1 MPKKNIAGATMA
13 QVTMYL
19 IICFLLGSLHR
30 RKVRASVIVDR
41 EQGLV
46 QQQTDIGYLKPASRS
61 TGNALLRLEGV
72 ESHLRNLVGML
83 AVVFVEQL

>member
-1 MPKKNIAGATMA
+1 
-13 QVTMYL
+13 
-19 IICFLLGSLHR
+19 
-30 RKVRASVIVDR
+30 VIVDR
-41 EQGLV
+41 EQGEVV
-46 QQQTDIGYLKPASRS
+46 QQQTDIEYLKPASQF

>member
-41 EQGLV
+41 EQG
-46 QQQTDIGYLKPASRS
+46 GSS
-61 TGNALLRLEGV
+61 TAN
-72 ESHLRNLVGML
+72 
-83 AVVFVEQL
+83 